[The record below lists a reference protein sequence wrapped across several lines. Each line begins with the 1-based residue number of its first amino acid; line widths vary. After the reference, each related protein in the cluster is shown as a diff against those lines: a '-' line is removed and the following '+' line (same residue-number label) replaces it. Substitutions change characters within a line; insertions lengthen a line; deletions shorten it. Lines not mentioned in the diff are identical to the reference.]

1 MKPSLFIAITLLP
14 GIAFAQAS
22 LGPLFGTINQIQSIV
37 TALIPL
43 LSSLAVLMFMWGLVK
58 FIANIGDE
66 SARAAGK
73 HLMIWGM
80 IALFV
85 MVGFW
90 SIIGY
95 VQQSLGISG
104 SVTPGT
110 APMMGNPVPMSS

>member
-1 MKPSLFIAITLLP
+1 MKALFLILLALFPSA
-14 GIAFAQAS
+14 AFAQAS
-22 LGPLFGTINQIQSIV
+22 LGPLFGTINQIQSVV

-80 IALFV
+80 VALFV

-95 VQQSLGISG
+95 VQQSLGLSG
-104 SVTPGT
+104 SVTPGI
-110 APMMGNPVPMSS
+110 APMMGNPVPMTS